1 MESATPA
8 RDTAEAMSEENFE
21 LFLRFNN
28 AFNRGDL
35 EGAIALIDPPPE
47 FEFVPPGVFYAGLR
61 DRAKG
66 P

>member
-1 MESATPA
+1 
-8 RDTAEAMSEENFE
+8 MSEENIE

-47 FEFVPPGVFYAGLR
+47 FELVPPGVFNPDFAAVQR
-61 DRAKG
+61 G

>member
-21 LFLRFNN
+21 LFLRFKN

-47 FEFVPPGVFYAGLR
+47 FELCPLES
-61 DRAKG
+61 
-66 P
+66 